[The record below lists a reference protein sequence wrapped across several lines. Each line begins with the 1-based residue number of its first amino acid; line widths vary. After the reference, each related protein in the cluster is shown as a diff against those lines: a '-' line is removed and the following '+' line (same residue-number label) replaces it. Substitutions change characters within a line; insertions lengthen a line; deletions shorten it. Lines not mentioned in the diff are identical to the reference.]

1 MRTSRKTTV
10 AQVMTTTVASVAPS
24 TPVPD
29 VAATLYTAAVRALPV
44 LDHGVL
50 LGVISEADL
59 LAGIAATEQDSE
71 QSERRWWRPRH
82 IHRGVPVPRPG
93 ARTAGEL
100 MSTAPVTVGPDAT
113 VAAAARLMLEQGV
126 SWLPVIAGRRL
137 VGVVGRSDLLTV
149 FLRPDADIRSDVVED
164 VLAGTLMVAPG
175 RVAVDVVDGVVTL
188 AGELDAHGDGEVA
201 VEMVRR
207 MEGVVDVV
215 DELTWQVPDRPE
227 TIPVRDLL
235 H

>member
-1 MRTSRKTTV
+1 
-10 AQVMTTTVASVAPS
+10 MTTDVASVAPS

-44 LDHGVL
+44 LDHGEL

-59 LAGIAATEQDSE
+59 LAGIAATEQATE
-71 QSERRWWRPRH
+71 PSERRWWRPRH

-100 MSTAPVTVGPDAT
+100 MSTMPVTIGPDAT
-113 VAAAARLMLEQGV
+113 VAAAARLMRENGV
-126 SWLPVIAGRRL
+126 SWLPVIATGRL
-137 VGVVGRSDLLTV
+137 VGVLGRSDLLAV
-149 FLRPDADIRSDVVED
+149 FLRPDAEIRSDVVEG
-164 VLAGTLMVAPG
+164 VLAGALVVTPG
-175 RVAVDVVDGVVTL
+175 RVGVDVVDGVVTL
-188 AGELDAHGDGEVA
+188 TGELDTHGDADVA

-207 MEGVVDVV
+207 VEGVVDVV

>member
-1 MRTSRKTTV
+1 
-10 AQVMTTTVASVAPS
+10 MTTTVASVAPS
-24 TPVPD
+24 TAIPD
-29 VAATLYTAAVRALPV
+29 VAAVLYTAAVRALPV
-44 LDHGVL
+44 LDHGAL

-59 LAGIAATEQDSE
+59 LAGIAATEQTTE

-82 IHRGVPVPRPG
+82 IQRGVPAPRPG

-100 MSTAPVTVGPDAT
+100 MSAIPVTIGPDAT
-113 VAAAARLMLEQGV
+113 VAAAAWLMRERGV
-126 SWLPVIAGRRL
+126 SWLPVLADGRL
-137 VGVVGRSDLLTV
+137 VGVLGRSDLLTV
-149 FLRPDADIRSDVVED
+149 FLRPDTEIKSDVVED
-164 VLAGTLMVAPG
+164 VLAATLMVAEG

-188 AGELDAHGDGEVA
+188 AGELDTHGDAEVA

-207 MEGVVDVV
+207 VEGVVDVV

>member
-1 MRTSRKTTV
+1 
-10 AQVMTTTVASVAPS
+10 MTTTVVSVAPS

-44 LDHGVL
+44 LDDGVL

-59 LAGIAATEQDSE
+59 LAGIAATEQATE
-71 QSERRWWRPRH
+71 QPERRWWRPRH

-100 MSTAPVTVGPDAT
+100 MSAIPVTIGPDAT
-113 VAAAARLMLEQGV
+113 VAAAARLMREQGV
-126 SWLPVIAGRRL
+126 SWLPVLEAGRL
-137 VGVVGRSDLLTV
+137 VGVLGRSDLLTV
-149 FLRPDADIRSDVVED
+149 FLRPDAEIRSEVVED
-164 VLAGTLMVAPG
+164 VLAATLVVAPG

-188 AGELDAHGDGEVA
+188 TGELDTHGDAEVA
-201 VEMVRR
+201 VEMARR
-207 MEGVVDVV
+207 VEGVVDVV

>member
-1 MRTSRKTTV
+1 
-10 AQVMTTTVASVAPS
+10 
-24 TPVPD
+24 
-29 VAATLYTAAVRALPV
+29 
-44 LDHGVL
+44 
-50 LGVISEADL
+50 
-59 LAGIAATEQDSE
+59 
-71 QSERRWWRPRH
+71 
-82 IHRGVPVPRPG
+82 
-93 ARTAGEL
+93 
-100 MSTAPVTVGPDAT
+100 MSTAPVTIDPDAS
-113 VAAAARLMLEQGV
+113 VAAAARLMRERGV
-126 SWLPVIAGRRL
+126 SWLPVLAGRRL

-149 FLRPDADIRSDVVED
+149 FLRPDAQIRSDVVED
-164 VLAGTLMVAPG
+164 VLAGTLVVTPG

-188 AGELDAHGDGEVA
+188 TGELDTQGDAEVA

>member
-1 MRTSRKTTV
+1 
-10 AQVMTTTVASVAPS
+10 MTTTVASVAPS

-44 LDHGVL
+44 LDDGVL

-59 LAGIAATEQDSE
+59 LAGIAATEQATE
-71 QSERRWWRPRH
+71 QPEQRWWRPRH

-100 MSTAPVTVGPDAT
+100 MSAIPVNIGPDAT
-113 VAAAARLMLEQGV
+113 VAAAARLMREQGV
-126 SWLPVIAGRRL
+126 SWLPVLEAGRL
-137 VGVVGRSDLLTV
+137 VGVLGRSDLLTV
-149 FLRPDADIRSDVVED
+149 FLRPDAEIRSELVED
-164 VLAGTLMVAPG
+164 VLAGTLMVTPG

-188 AGELDAHGDGEVA
+188 TGELDTHGDAEVA
-201 VEMVRR
+201 VEMARR
-207 MEGVVDVV
+207 VEGVVDVV

>member
-1 MRTSRKTTV
+1 
-10 AQVMTTTVASVAPS
+10 MTTTVASVAPS
-24 TPVPD
+24 TAIPD
-29 VAATLYTAAVRALPV
+29 VAEILYTAAVRALPV
-44 LDHGVL
+44 LDHGAL

-59 LAGIAATEQDSE
+59 LAAVAATEPPD
-71 QSERRWWRPRH
+71 RRWWRPRH
-82 IHRGVPVPRPG
+82 IHRGVPAPHPG

-100 MSTAPVTVGPDAT
+100 MSTAPVTIGPDAT
-113 VAAAARLMLEQGV
+113 VAAAARLMRERGV
-126 SWLPVIAGRRL
+126 SWLPVIATGRF

-149 FLRPDADIRSDVVED
+149 FLRPDAEIRSEVVEE
-164 VLAGTLMVAPG
+164 VLAGMLMVAPG

-188 AGELDAHGDGEVA
+188 TGELDTHGDAEVA

-207 MEGVVDVV
+207 TEGVVDVV
-215 DELTWQVPDRPE
+215 DELSWQVPDRPE

>member
-1 MRTSRKTTV
+1 LRASRKTTV
-10 AQVMTTTVASVAPS
+10 AEVMTTSVVAVAPS

-44 LDHGVL
+44 LDEDGRL

-59 LAGIAATEQDSE
+59 LAAVAG
-71 QSERRWWRPRH
+71 SERSEHRWWRPRH
-82 IHRGVPVPRPG
+82 IHRGVPAARPG

-100 MSTAPVTVGPDAT
+100 MSVVPVTVGPGAT
-113 VAAAARLMLEQGV
+113 VAAAARLMRERGL
-126 SWLPVIAGRRL
+126 SWLPVLADDRL
-137 VGVVGRSDLLTV
+137 VGVLGRSDLLTV
-149 FLRPDADIRSDVVED
+149 FLRSDAAIRSEVLDDVLRGTLVVE
-164 VLAGTLMVAPG
+164 PG

-188 AGELDAHGDGEVA
+188 DGELDTHGDAEVA
-201 VEMVRR
+201 VALVGRI
-207 MEGVVDVV
+207 EGVVAVV
-215 DELTWQVPDRPE
+215 DELTWKVQDRPE

>member
-1 MRTSRKTTV
+1 
-10 AQVMTTTVASVAPS
+10 MTTTVASVAPS

-44 LDHGVL
+44 LDDGVL

-59 LAGIAATEQDSE
+59 LAGIAATEQATE
-71 QSERRWWRPRH
+71 PERRWWRPRH

-100 MSTAPVTVGPDAT
+100 MSAIPVTIGPDAT
-113 VAAAARLMLEQGV
+113 VAAAARLMREQGV
-126 SWLPVIAGRRL
+126 SWLPVLEAGRL
-137 VGVVGRSDLLTV
+137 VGVLGRSDLLTV
-149 FLRPDADIRSDVVED
+149 FLRPDAEIRSELVED
-164 VLAGTLMVAPG
+164 VLAGTLMVTPG

-188 AGELDAHGDGEVA
+188 TGELDTHGDAEVA
-201 VEMVRR
+201 VEMARR
-207 MEGVVDVV
+207 VEGVVDVV

>member
-1 MRTSRKTTV
+1 VPASRKTTV
-10 AQVMTTTVASVAPS
+10 AEVMTSDVVAVAPS

-44 LDHGVL
+44 FDEDGRL

-59 LAGIAATEQDSE
+59 LAAVAAPEPSE
-71 QSERRWWRPRH
+71 QRWWRPRH
-82 IHRGVPVPRPG
+82 IHRGVPAAHPG

-100 MSTAPVTVGPDAT
+100 MSAVPVTIGPDAT
-113 VAAAARLMLEQGV
+113 VAAAARLMRERGV
-126 SWLPVIAGRRL
+126 SWLPVLADGRL
-137 VGVVGRSDLLTV
+137 VGVLGRADLLSV
-149 FLRPDADIRSDVVED
+149 FLRSDAAIRSEVLDD
-164 VLAGTLMVAPG
+164 VLAGTMVVAPG

-188 AGELDAHGDGEVA
+188 DGELDTHGDAEVA
-201 VEMVRR
+201 VALVGRI
-207 MEGVVDVV
+207 EGVVAVV
-215 DELTWQVPDRPE
+215 DELTWKVQDRPE

>member
-1 MRTSRKTTV
+1 
-10 AQVMTTTVASVAPS
+10 
-24 TPVPD
+24 
-29 VAATLYTAAVRALPV
+29 
-44 LDHGVL
+44 
-50 LGVISEADL
+50 
-59 LAGIAATEQDSE
+59 
-71 QSERRWWRPRH
+71 
-82 IHRGVPVPRPG
+82 
-93 ARTAGEL
+93 
-100 MSTAPVTVGPDAT
+100 MSTAPVTIGPDAT
-113 VAAAARLMLEQGV
+113 VAAAARLMRERGV
-126 SWLPVIAGRRL
+126 SWLPVIATGRF

-149 FLRPDADIRSDVVED
+149 FLRPDAEIRSEVVEE
-164 VLAGTLMVAPG
+164 VLAGMLMVAPG

-188 AGELDAHGDGEVA
+188 TGELDTHGDAEVA